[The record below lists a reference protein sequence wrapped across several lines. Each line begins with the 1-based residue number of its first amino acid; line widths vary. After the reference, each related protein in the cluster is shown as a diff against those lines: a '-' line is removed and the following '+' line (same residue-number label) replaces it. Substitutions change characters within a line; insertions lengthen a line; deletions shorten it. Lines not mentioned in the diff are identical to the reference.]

1 MLGFTAFSETPIS
14 QSTSSL
20 LARAFLTSSIGQS
33 TAGSLLFDAQG
44 SFIVPSVSAVSA
56 NAILFD
62 AEAAAT
68 VASILSNANINDIVS
83 KGVANTTQSS
93 VTATLTANTVDS
105 LADANITFNGV
116 NAAATPNNFF
126 DVDAKANFTVTGSSS
141 SAIVQDV
148 LYNLTAN
155 IIQPAVTASFNTGI
169 LDYTLT
175 ANITPTGAFATS
187 NASDFGD
194 VFAKANITPTGSSSS
209 AVVQDVLYNL
219 TANIIQPAVTAFFNT
234 GTLDYRLTANITP
247 TGAFATSTASDFGG
261 VDAKANITTV
271 GTSSNTAVNDF
282 ADVTGLANVTPSSAT
297 AFLSIY
303 IGNFADEDA
312 QATAFIP
319 PAVGTASI
327 KDVDFSADSL
337 ITTGSTS
344 ALLNVSTLDALGGA
358 KATFSGTL
366 ANLYNNLLDTTV
378 VKFPYADYADQYNRA
393 NTLYI
398 VSYEGS
404 KKVHVVSEDRTVY
417 TESKQDNNIVYITEE
432 NYTVYIGKQ
441 QGSNTVYI
449 AA

>member
-68 VASILSNANINDIVS
+68 VASILSNITINDIVS

-148 LYNLTAN
+148 LYTLTAN
-155 IIQPAVTASFNTGI
+155 IIQPAVTAS
-169 LDYTLT
+169 
-175 ANITPTGAFATS
+175 
-187 NASDFGD
+187 
-194 VFAKANITPTGSSSS
+194 
-209 AVVQDVLYNL
+209 
-219 TANIIQPAVTAFFNT
+219 FNT

-247 TGAFATSTASDFGG
+247 TGAFATSTASDFAD

-344 ALLNVSTLDALGGA
+344 ALLNISTVNALGGA

-366 ANLYNNLLDTTV
+366 ANLYNNLLDTTA

>member
-1 MLGFTAFSETPIS
+1 MLGFTALS
-14 QSTSSL
+14 QAPLSQATTASVAL
-20 LARAFLTSSIGQS
+20 AFLATTLGQS
-33 TAGSLLFDAQG
+33 APGVMLFDAKALHTTASTAATSVAASLLFDAQAA
-44 SFIVPSVSAVSA
+44 ITTADAIA
-56 NAILFD
+56 NTAISDVLYG
-62 AEAAAT
+62 AQAYVAASAAT
-68 VASILSNANINDIVS
+68 ASFTTGTLDYEALAHITPT
-83 KGVANTTQSS
+83 GVI
-93 VTATLTANTVDS
+93 ATGE
-105 LADANITFNGV
+105 ADQFD
-116 NAAATPNNFF
+116 
-126 DVDAKANFTVTGSSS
+126 DVDAKANITPTGSSS
-141 SAIVQDV
+141 SVVVQDV

-155 IIQPAVTASFNTGI
+155 IIQPAVTASFNTGT
-169 LDYTLT
+169 LDYT
-175 ANITPTGAFATS
+175 
-187 NASDFGD
+187 
-194 VFAKANITPTGSSSS
+194 
-209 AVVQDVLYNL
+209 
-219 TANIIQPAVTAFFNT
+219 
-234 GTLDYRLTANITP
+234 LTANITP
-247 TGAFATSTASDFGG
+247 TGAFATSTASDFGD

-282 ADVTGLANVTPSSAT
+282 ADVAGLANVTPSSAT

-344 ALLNVSTLDALGGA
+344 ALLNISTVNALGGA

-366 ANLYNNLLDTTV
+366 ANLYNNLLDTTA

>member
-68 VASILSNANINDIVS
+68 VASILSNITINDIVS

-126 DVDAKANFTVTGSSS
+126 DVDAKANFTVTGSPS
-141 SAIVQDV
+141 SAIVQGV

-155 IIQPAVTASFNTGI
+155 IIQPAVTAS
-169 LDYTLT
+169 
-175 ANITPTGAFATS
+175 
-187 NASDFGD
+187 
-194 VFAKANITPTGSSSS
+194 
-209 AVVQDVLYNL
+209 
-219 TANIIQPAVTAFFNT
+219 FNT

-247 TGAFATSTASDFGG
+247 TGAFATSTASDFGD

-344 ALLNVSTLDALGGA
+344 ALLNISTVNALGGA

>member
-62 AEAAAT
+62 AEAATT
-68 VASILSNANINDIVS
+68 VASILSNITINDIVS

-141 SAIVQDV
+141 SVVVQDV

-155 IIQPAVTASFNTGI
+155 IIQPAVTAS
-169 LDYTLT
+169 
-175 ANITPTGAFATS
+175 
-187 NASDFGD
+187 
-194 VFAKANITPTGSSSS
+194 
-209 AVVQDVLYNL
+209 
-219 TANIIQPAVTAFFNT
+219 FNT

-247 TGAFATSTASDFGG
+247 TGAFATSTASDFGD

-282 ADVTGLANVTPSSAT
+282 ADVVGLANVTPSSAT

-344 ALLNVSTLDALGGA
+344 ALLNISTVNALGGA

-366 ANLYNNLLDTTV
+366 ANLYNNLLDITA

-432 NYTVYIGKQ
+432 NYTVYVGKQ

>member
-33 TAGSLLFDAQG
+33 TAGSLFFDAQG

-56 NAILFD
+56 NAILFN

-68 VASILSNANINDIVS
+68 VASILSNITINDIVS

-93 VTATLTANTVDS
+93 VTANLTANTVDS

-155 IIQPAVTASFNTGI
+155 IIQPAVTASFNTG
-169 LDYTLT
+169 
-175 ANITPTGAFATS
+175 
-187 NASDFGD
+187 
-194 VFAKANITPTGSSSS
+194 
-209 AVVQDVLYNL
+209 
-219 TANIIQPAVTAFFNT
+219 
-234 GTLDYRLTANITP
+234 TLDYRLTANITP
-247 TGAFATSTASDFGG
+247 TGAFATSTASDFGD

-366 ANLYNNLLDTTV
+366 ANLYNNLLDITA
-378 VKFPYADYADQYNRA
+378 VKFPYADYTDQYNRA

-417 TESKQDNNIVYITEE
+417 TESKQDNNIVYIAEE

>member
-56 NAILFD
+56 NAILFN

-68 VASILSNANINDIVS
+68 VASILSNININDIVS

-93 VTATLTANTVDS
+93 VTANLTANTVDS

-126 DVDAKANFTVTGSSS
+126 DVDAKANFIVTGSSS

-155 IIQPAVTASFNTGI
+155 IIQPAVTASFNTG
-169 LDYTLT
+169 
-175 ANITPTGAFATS
+175 
-187 NASDFGD
+187 
-194 VFAKANITPTGSSSS
+194 
-209 AVVQDVLYNL
+209 
-219 TANIIQPAVTAFFNT
+219 
-234 GTLDYRLTANITP
+234 TLDYRLTANITP
-247 TGAFATSTASDFGG
+247 TGAFATSTASDFGN

-344 ALLNVSTLDALGGA
+344 ALLNISTVNALGGA

-366 ANLYNNLLDTTV
+366 ANLYNNLLDITA
-378 VKFPYADYADQYNRA
+378 VKFPYADYTDQYNRA

-404 KKVHVVSEDRTVY
+404 NKVHVVSEDKTVY

>member
-14 QSTSSL
+14 EATASL
-20 LARAFLTSSIGQS
+20 LARVFLTSSIGQS

-68 VASILSNANINDIVS
+68 VASILSNITINDIVS
-83 KGVANTTQSS
+83 NAAANTTQSS

-105 LADANITFNGV
+105 LADANITPTGV

-141 SAIVQDV
+141 SSVVQDV

-155 IIQPAVTASFNTGI
+155 IIQPAVTASFNTGT
-169 LDYTLT
+169 LDYT
-175 ANITPTGAFATS
+175 
-187 NASDFGD
+187 
-194 VFAKANITPTGSSSS
+194 
-209 AVVQDVLYNL
+209 
-219 TANIIQPAVTAFFNT
+219 
-234 GTLDYRLTANITP
+234 LTANITP
-247 TGAFATSTASDFGG
+247 TGAFATSTASDFTD

-282 ADVTGLANVTPSSAT
+282 ADVDAKANVTPSSAT

-344 ALLNVSTLDALGGA
+344 ALLNISTVNALGGA

-366 ANLYNNLLDTTV
+366 ANLYNNLLDTTA
-378 VKFPYADYADQYNRA
+378 VKFPYADYTDQYNRA

-398 VSYEGS
+398 VSYESSQQG
-404 KKVHVVSEDRTVY
+404 
-417 TESKQDNNIVYITEE
+417 NNIVYITEE

>member
-62 AEAAAT
+62 AEAATT
-68 VASILSNANINDIVS
+68 VASILSNITINDIVS

-155 IIQPAVTASFNTGI
+155 IIQPAVTASFNTG
-169 LDYTLT
+169 
-175 ANITPTGAFATS
+175 
-187 NASDFGD
+187 
-194 VFAKANITPTGSSSS
+194 
-209 AVVQDVLYNL
+209 
-219 TANIIQPAVTAFFNT
+219 
-234 GTLDYRLTANITP
+234 TLDYRLTANITP
-247 TGAFATSTASDFGG
+247 TGAFATSTASDFGD

-282 ADVTGLANVTPSSAT
+282 ADVAGLANVTPSSAT

-344 ALLNVSTLDALGGA
+344 ALLNISTVNALGGA

-366 ANLYNNLLDTTV
+366 ANLYNNLLDITA

-432 NYTVYIGKQ
+432 NYTVYVGKQ

>member
-68 VASILSNANINDIVS
+68 VASILSNITINDVVS

-155 IIQPAVTASFNTGI
+155 IIQPAVTASFNTG
-169 LDYTLT
+169 
-175 ANITPTGAFATS
+175 
-187 NASDFGD
+187 
-194 VFAKANITPTGSSSS
+194 
-209 AVVQDVLYNL
+209 
-219 TANIIQPAVTAFFNT
+219 
-234 GTLDYRLTANITP
+234 TLDYRLTANITP
-247 TGAFATSTASDFGG
+247 TGAFATSTASDFAD

-344 ALLNVSTLDALGGA
+344 ALLNISTVNALGGA

-366 ANLYNNLLDTTV
+366 ANLYNNLLDTTA

>member
-68 VASILSNANINDIVS
+68 VASILSNITINDIVS

-93 VTATLTANTVDS
+93 VTANLTANTVDS
-105 LADANITFNGV
+105 LADANIAFNGV

-126 DVDAKANFTVTGSSS
+126 DVDAKANFTVTGSPS
-141 SAIVQDV
+141 SAIVQGV

-155 IIQPAVTASFNTGI
+155 IIQPAVTASFNTG
-169 LDYTLT
+169 
-175 ANITPTGAFATS
+175 
-187 NASDFGD
+187 
-194 VFAKANITPTGSSSS
+194 
-209 AVVQDVLYNL
+209 
-219 TANIIQPAVTAFFNT
+219 
-234 GTLDYRLTANITP
+234 TLDYRLTANITP
-247 TGAFATSTASDFGG
+247 TGTFATSTASDFGG
-261 VDAKANITTV
+261 VDAKANITPT
-271 GTSSNTAVNDF
+271 GTSSNTSVNNF
-282 ADVTGLANVTPSSAT
+282 ADVDAKANVVPSAVS
-297 AFLSIY
+297 AFLTIY
-303 IGNFADEDA
+303 IGDFADEDA
-312 QATAFIP
+312 QARAFIP
-319 PAVGTASI
+319 PAVSVTNATS
-327 KDVDFSADSL
+327 VDFSADSL

-366 ANLYNNLLDTTV
+366 ANLYRNLDDPVTV
-378 VKFPYADYADQYNRA
+378 IFPYQDFADDYNTGR
-393 NTLYI
+393 TLF
-398 VSYEGS
+398 VSAYEGS
-404 KKVHVVSEDRTVY
+404 ATVH
-417 TESKQDNNIVYITEE
+417 IAEE
-432 NYTVYIGKQ
+432 NYTVYIQEQ

>member
-68 VASILSNANINDIVS
+68 VASILSNITINDIVS

-155 IIQPAVTASFNTGI
+155 IIQPAVTASFNTG
-169 LDYTLT
+169 
-175 ANITPTGAFATS
+175 
-187 NASDFGD
+187 
-194 VFAKANITPTGSSSS
+194 
-209 AVVQDVLYNL
+209 
-219 TANIIQPAVTAFFNT
+219 
-234 GTLDYRLTANITP
+234 TLDYRLTANITP
-247 TGAFATSTASDFGG
+247 TGAFATSTASDFGN

-327 KDVDFSADSL
+327 TDVDFSADSL

-344 ALLNVSTLDALGGA
+344 ALLNISTVNALGGA

-366 ANLYNNLLDTTV
+366 ANLYNNLLDTTA

>member
-56 NAILFD
+56 NAILFN

-68 VASILSNANINDIVS
+68 VASILSNININDIVS

-93 VTATLTANTVDS
+93 VTANLTANTVDS

-126 DVDAKANFTVTGSSS
+126 DVDAKANFIVTGSSS

-155 IIQPAVTASFNTGI
+155 IIQPAVTASFNTG
-169 LDYTLT
+169 
-175 ANITPTGAFATS
+175 
-187 NASDFGD
+187 
-194 VFAKANITPTGSSSS
+194 
-209 AVVQDVLYNL
+209 
-219 TANIIQPAVTAFFNT
+219 
-234 GTLDYRLTANITP
+234 TLDYRLTANITP
-247 TGAFATSTASDFGG
+247 TGAFATSTASDFGN

-366 ANLYNNLLDTTV
+366 ANLYNNLLDTTA